1 MYGTL
6 AGALS
11 GRKIPFDRQLYTAT
25 VDGRIVGIGK
35 TIRIESIAVHYDLTV
50 PPESRA
56 AAERALH
63 VHPEGCPAHQS
74 VKAAIRITWDATLH
88 SGGEVIRLSSDAPT
102 VPAPWIEDRLRP
114 LTWYRSA
121 WLPCAKA
128 RTLANRG
135 LHC

>member
-11 GRKIPFDRQLYTAT
+11 GRKIPFDRKLYTAT

-35 TIRIESIAVHYDLTV
+35 TIRIESITVNYDLTI
-50 PPESRA
+50 PAESRT

-74 VKAAIRITWDATLH
+74 VKDAIKVTWDATLH
-88 SGGEVIRLSSDAPT
+88 IDGEIVRLSSEAT
-102 VPAPWIEDRLRP
+102 IE
-114 LTWYRSA
+114 
-121 WLPCAKA
+121 
-128 RTLANRG
+128 
-135 LHC
+135 

>member
-35 TIRIESIAVHYDLTV
+35 TIRIESITVHYDLTI
-50 PPESRA
+50 PAESRT

-63 VHPEGCPAHQS
+63 VHQEGCPAYQS
-74 VKAAIRITWDATLH
+74 VKDAITVTWDATLH
-88 SGGEVIRLSSDAPT
+88 VDGEVIRLSSEAPT
-102 VPAPWIEDRLRP
+102 E
-114 LTWYRSA
+114 
-121 WLPCAKA
+121 
-128 RTLANRG
+128 
-135 LHC
+135 

>member
-25 VDGRIVGIGK
+25 VDGRIVGMGK

-50 PPESRA
+50 PPDARA
-56 AAERALH
+56 AAERALY

-88 SGGEVIRLSSDAPT
+88 IGEEVIHLSSEGSLT
-102 VPAPWIEDRLRP
+102 EDV
-114 LTWYRSA
+114 
-121 WLPCAKA
+121 
-128 RTLANRG
+128 TL
-135 LHC
+135 